1 MRFEMLNKM
10 FVGCGTFFYYEEHKS
25 LKSLYGNR
33 YFKKILYKSIP
44 NYYNEKNSITIFKF
58 VTHFSN

>member
-1 MRFEMLNKM
+1 MKMRFEMLNKM

-33 YFKKILYKSIP
+33 YFKKNII
-44 NYYNEKNSITIFKF
+44 
-58 VTHFSN
+58 